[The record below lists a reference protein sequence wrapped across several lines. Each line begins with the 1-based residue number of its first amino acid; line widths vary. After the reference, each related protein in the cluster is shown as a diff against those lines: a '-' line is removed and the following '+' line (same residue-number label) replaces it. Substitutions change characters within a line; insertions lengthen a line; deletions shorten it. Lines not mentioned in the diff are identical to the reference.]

1 MKKTMIMTILVVFS
15 VMDIHAQN
23 VRVGDDQ
30 NVSSGYLEPIN
41 VEGEFR
47 RKQAQEESL
56 DKKLNRQNQ
65 RMNRKIK
72 KKIIEKQIEFNRV
85 IEEKI
90 EKTLEEKIFMGGE
103 NSKKETFDSTSP
115 KTQTKFSSEA
125 KALLV
130 LEKTPD
136 FDESSKLSDN
146 VEIVPYL
153 GVMNISGDGMDLD
166 SRLNFGIAFESMV
179 SNVVRVGI
187 DFNYSELKME
197 SLDEFNAVLYQRD
210 IDYRRLG
217 LDIGV
222 KMFLFSPDVSKIN
235 PFLGVS
241 LGYSN
246 SNLEYVYLPSIE
258 SFVSNAFVASAIVGA
273 EIAFNNEFGINL
285 AVKFSRGL
293 AENSDTT
300 FSYNDNQNRL
310 NRIGRSIEDADYTTL
325 NGGLVLKF

>member
-23 VRVGDDQ
+23 VRVGNNQ
-30 NVSSGYLEPIN
+30 NVSSGYLDPIN

-47 RKQAQEESL
+47 RRQAQGESI
-56 DKKLNRQNQ
+56 DTKINRQNQ
-65 RMNRKIK
+65 TRNRLIK
-72 KKIIEKQIEFNRV
+72 KKIVDKQMELGDIITKKLQKAMEGKV
-85 IEEKI
+85 S
-90 EKTLEEKIFMGGE
+90 MDGE
-103 NSKKETFDSTSP
+103 NSKEENFSASP
-115 KTQTKFSSEA
+115 ETQTKFPSEA
-125 KALLV
+125 KAQFV

-136 FDESSKLSDN
+136 FDESSKISDD
-146 VEIVPYL
+146 VQVVPYL

-187 DFNYSELKME
+187 DFNYSELKIE
-197 SLDEFNAVLYQRD
+197 PLDEFNAVLYQRN

-217 LDIGV
+217 LDIGA
-222 KMFLFSPDVSKIN
+222 KMFLFSADVSKIN
-235 PFLGVS
+235 PFLGAS

-246 SNLEYVYLPSIE
+246 SNLEYVYLPGIE

-273 EIAFNNEFGINL
+273 EIAFSNEFGINL

-300 FSYNDNQNRL
+300 FSYNDDQNRL
-310 NRIGRSIEDADYTTL
+310 DRIGRSIEDADYTTF

>member
-15 VMDIHAQN
+15 VRDIHAQN
-23 VRVGDDQ
+23 VRVGNNQ

-47 RKQAQEESL
+47 RRQAQGESI
-56 DKKLNRQNQ
+56 DTKINRQNQ
-65 RMNRKIK
+65 TRNRLIK
-72 KKIIEKQIEFNRV
+72 KKIEDKQMELGDIITNKLQKAMEGKV
-85 IEEKI
+85 S
-90 EKTLEEKIFMGGE
+90 MDGE
-103 NSKKETFDSTSP
+103 NAKEENFRASP
-115 KTQTKFSSEA
+115 ETQTKFLSEA
-125 KALLV
+125 KAQFV

-136 FDESSKLSDN
+136 FDESSKISDD
-146 VEIVPYL
+146 VQVVPYL

-187 DFNYSELKME
+187 DFNYSELKIE
-197 SLDEFNAVLYQRD
+197 PLDEFNAVLYQRD

-217 LDIGV
+217 LDIGA
-222 KMFLFSPDVSKIN
+222 KMFLFSVDVSKVN

-300 FSYNDNQNRL
+300 FSYNDDQNRL
-310 NRIGRSIEDADYTTL
+310 DRIGRSIEDADYTTF